1 MLGEG
6 LVQALNDHIS
16 QTNIEAVFY
25 YFIGVARHIGR
36 TQKTHEMNQNKLNT
50 YILKMLGPITL
61 KRWKS
66 HNMSRQN
73 KLLQYLCTPS
83 LV

>member
-1 MLGEG
+1 MLSEG

-16 QTNIEAVFY
+16 QTNIEAVFKY
-25 YFIGVARHIGR
+25 VIGVARHIGT
-36 TQKTHEMNQNKLNT
+36 TQKTHEMNQNKLHT
-50 YILKMLGPITL
+50 YILKRVGPITL
-61 KRWKS
+61 KRGKS
-66 HNMSRQN
+66 HMSRKN

>member
-1 MLGEG
+1 MLSEG

-36 TQKTHEMNQNKLNT
+36 TQKTHEMNQNKLHT
-50 YILKMLGPITL
+50 YILKRVGPITL

-73 KLLQYLCTPS
+73 KLYFNTCVLLH
-83 LV
+83 